1 MFYHCDSGHK
11 KRAKNGVNLDKRA
24 IMKPKHIKG
33 VPDQKSGGFHDT
45 ESENLFAKALIPLKF
60 RILKERF
67 FSVNQWKSYCGDAF
81 AAFKLYNDS
90 GISVER
96 EPQKG
101 DFIRINIP
109 GPGEIEAKGYDWVEI
124 TDICY
129 YEDAVVEKITMTCRP
144 SRNPTAANSHIAHFY
159 SSKATSTF
167 MIEKQPSHVKAAV
180 YGRNESPNYDADFI
194 DIIRNIT
201 VSLGGMI
208 GIAKIQWK
216 QLADGLLDF
225 D

>member
-1 MFYHCDSGHK
+1 
-11 KRAKNGVNLDKRA
+11 
-24 IMKPKHIKG
+24 MKPKQIKG
-33 VPDQKSGGFHDT
+33 VPEQKSGGFHDT
-45 ESENLFAKALIPLKF
+45 ETYVKFEKALIPLKYET
-60 RILKERF
+60 LKKRF
-67 FSVNQWKSYCGDAF
+67 FSVNQWKSYCGEPF
-81 AAFKLYNDS
+81 AEFKLYTPNGS
-90 GISVER
+90 PVER

-129 YEDAVVEKITMTCRP
+129 YEDAHSERITMTCRP
-144 SRNPTAANSHIAHFY
+144 SQNPTDESRHIAHFY

-167 MIEKQPSHVKAAV
+167 MIQKYSTYLKAAV
-180 YGRNESPNYDADFI
+180 YGRNESPNLNAGFI
-194 DIIRNIT
+194 DILRNVI
-201 VSLGGMI
+201 VAIGGML

-216 QLADGLLDF
+216 QLANGFLDF